1 MDRPWL
7 LSRTASYRKFV
18 EPQPPEAYR
27 QYDPIHPGTNW
38 RELFKRLLGPVIVAL
53 GAIAKYGFA
62 FAKFASIFVAIGG
75 YALIWGW
82 RIAIGFV
89 ALILIHEMGHFVE
102 ARRLGLHPNWP
113 IFVPFLGAF
122 VAFKSEHL
130 TPWRL
135 ARVAL
140 AGPMLGSVGAAVFWG
155 IGEADNSQL
164 LQALGYFG
172 FLINLFNLIPIGF
185 LDGGQILR
193 AFEYLRRGG
202 AKAKAAAVGFAYVGL
217 AALLV
222 AGMVGSHVA
231 QHRL

>member
-1 MDRPWL
+1 M
-7 LSRTASYRKFV
+7 
-18 EPQPPEAYR
+18 EPPEVARDYK
-27 QYDPIHPGTNW
+27 PIQPGTDW
-38 RELFKRLLGPVIVAL
+38 RELGKRALGPVAVAL

-62 FAKFASIFVAIGG
+62 FAKFASIFVAVGG

-89 ALILIHEMGHFVE
+89 ALILVHELGHFIE
-102 ARRLGLHPNWP
+102 ARRLGLHPHWP

-135 ARVAL
+135 ARIAL
-140 AGPMLGSVGAAVFWG
+140 AGPFLGAAGAAAFWG
-155 IGEADNSQL
+155 VGEATGSRL

-172 FLINLFNLIPIGF
+172 FLLNLFNLIPIGF

-202 AKAKAAAVGFAYVGL
+202 ARVRATAVGFAYGGL
-217 AALLV
+217 ALALV
-222 AGMVGSHVA
+222 VGMVGSHVS